1 MRSSPKDL
9 TRQVAN
15 ALIIPI
21 AIAVS
26 FWPRRGGHDIG
37 DIARQSEPLLT
48 AAGWAFSIWG
58 LIFAGQLA
66 YAVYQALPSQ
76 RANPVLRRVG
86 EFTALA
92 CLGGGLWTAF
102 FTAEMFAAAWV
113 TMLLTLGALI
123 AVEVQ
128 LGNAARHGRELWLI
142 RLPFALNL
150 GWVSVATILNSAH
163 FFSNSWGWNGEP
175 ATPLFWA
182 LLMTGVATTLGV
194 VMAVFRRNLAY
205 AAAVAWGLA
214 GIAAEKRFDEP
225 SLSAL
230 AAVGAVLLSGLVVGE
245 GVAMWRGRLSVDVGT
260 PHGV

>member
-26 FWPRRGGHDIG
+26 FWPRREGHDIG
-37 DIARQSEPLLT
+37 DISRNTEPLLA
-48 AAGWAFSIWG
+48 AAGWAFGIWG
-58 LIFAGQLA
+58 LIYLGQLA
-66 YAVYQALPSQ
+66 YAIYQALPSQ

-86 EFTALA
+86 EFTALS

-102 FTAEMFAAAWV
+102 FTAEMFGAAWV
-113 TMLLTLGALI
+113 TMLLTLGALVS
-123 AVEVQ
+123 VEIQ

-150 GWVSVATILNSAH
+150 GWISVATILNSAH

-175 ATPLFWA
+175 LNPLAWS
-182 LLMTGVATTLGV
+182 LVMTAVATALGV
-194 VMAVFRRNLAY
+194 VMAVFRRNLAF

-214 GIAAEKRFDEP
+214 GIAAAKRLDAP

-230 AAVGAVLLSGLVVGE
+230 AAVGAVLLVGLIIAE
-245 GVAMWRGRLSVDVGT
+245 GIAMRRGRMSVDVGT
-260 PHGV
+260 PLGA